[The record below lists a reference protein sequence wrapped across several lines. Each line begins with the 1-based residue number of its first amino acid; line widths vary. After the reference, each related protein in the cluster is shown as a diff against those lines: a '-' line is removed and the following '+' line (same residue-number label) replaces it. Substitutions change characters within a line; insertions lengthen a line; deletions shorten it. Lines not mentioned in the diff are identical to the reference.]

1 LPVGADAA
9 PEDLPD
15 ELSGQRYLLTV
26 GTLEPRK
33 NHTVLLDAFD
43 RVQADHP
50 DLHLVV
56 VGRQGWR
63 VDELADR
70 LQRRAE
76 SDPRVH
82 WFHQA
87 TDGELEALYQGAFAV
102 VAPSLSEGFG
112 LPVAEALA
120 RGRVVLSS
128 HGGALREA
136 GGEAAE
142 YFDPTDPGQLEAL
155 LRLHLGD
162 GGHHEARSAVSA
174 AVVPRRWREVAEE
187 LAEFLKSMPG
197 SPHDR
202 R

>member
-1 LPVGADAA
+1 V
-9 PEDLPD
+9 
-15 ELSGQRYLLTV
+15 GQRYLLTV

-33 NHTVLLDAFD
+33 NHGVLLDAFD
-43 RVQADHP
+43 RVQRHHP
-50 DLHLVV
+50 DVHLVV

-63 VDELADR
+63 VDQVADR
-70 LQRRAE
+70 LRARVA
-76 SDPRVH
+76 SDPHVH
-82 WFHQA
+82 WMA
-87 TDGELEALYQGAFAV
+87 EASDGELEALYQGAFAV

-142 YFDPTDPGQLEAL
+142 YFDPRSPDQLEAL

-162 GGHHEARSAVSA
+162 DGHHETRSAVSA
-174 AVVPRRWREVAEE
+174 AVEPRRWREVAEE
-187 LAEFLKSMPG
+187 LAEFLKSMP
-197 SPHDR
+197 
-202 R
+202 